1 LFKIT
6 VKGKVVAEA
15 LFLFKVTGLILI
27 DAEED
32 ICGSEL
38 VFLLQEQKTDNKQTT
53 KNTFIFFRFIT
64 VALLNFLN
72 YN

>member
-15 LFLFKVTGLILI
+15 LSLFKVTGLILI

-32 ICGSEL
+32 ISGSEL
-38 VFLLQEQKTDNKQTT
+38 VFLLQEQKNDNKQTT